1 MTESTELGDNM
12 IRSMT
17 AFARADAA
25 TPWGELVWEVR
36 SVNHRFLEIAV
47 RMPEALRSLE
57 IKVRERVQTTL
68 SRGKI
73 DCSLRHASAGA
84 ATGGLTLNRE
94 YARQVLSLAQEI
106 EAMTPAHAAFNAL
119 DVLRMPGVLHEPPVD
134 LDALAATVIETLDQG
149 LRQLVQAREREGDR
163 LRAALLQR
171 LDAMAPL
178 VTLIRAR
185 MPVVVDGLRMKLRD
199 KLNDLGADFDP
210 MRLEQELVLATQ
222 KLDVDEELDRLT
234 GHIDEVRV
242 SLKSTGP
249 VGRKLDFLMQEFN
262 REANT
267 LATKST
273 DDQVTK
279 AALAMKVLIE
289 QMREQV
295 QNIE

>member
-1 MTESTELGDNM
+1 M

-25 TPWGELVWEVR
+25 TSWGEFVWEIR

-47 RMPEALRSLE
+47 RLPEALRSLE

-68 SRGKI
+68 ARGKI
-73 DCSLRHASAGA
+73 DCALRYTPAPVA
-84 ATGGLTLNRE
+84 GGLTLNRD
-94 YARQVLSLAQEI
+94 YTRQMLDLAQQI
-106 EAMTPAHAAFNAL
+106 EAMMPAHTAYNAL
-119 DVLRMPGVLHEPPVD
+119 DILRLPGVLHEPSVD
-134 LDALAATVIETLDQG
+134 RDALAATVVDTLDHG
-149 LRQLVQAREREGDR
+149 LSQLVQAREREGQR
-163 LRAALLQR
+163 LRIVLLQR
-171 LDAMAPL
+171 LDAMTPL
-178 VTLIRAR
+178 IAQVRERL
-185 MPVVVDGLRMKLRD
+185 PDVLDGLRTKLRD

-210 MRLEQELVLATQ
+210 LRLEQELVLAAQ

-234 GHIDEVRV
+234 GHGAEVRA
-242 SLKSTGP
+242 SLEATGP
-249 VGRKLDFLMQEFN
+249 VGRKLDFLMQELN

-273 DDQVTK
+273 NAHVIK

-295 QNIE
+295 QNLE